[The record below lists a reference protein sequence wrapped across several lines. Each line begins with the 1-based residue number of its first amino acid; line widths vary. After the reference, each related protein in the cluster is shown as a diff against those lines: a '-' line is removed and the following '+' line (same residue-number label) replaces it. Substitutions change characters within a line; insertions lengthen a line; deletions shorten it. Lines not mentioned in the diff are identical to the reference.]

1 MEGDNTFYCHS
12 FQALPLIKVKDLV
25 LLCQLYRTKNS
36 CLCTVE
42 LINQS
47 ALETRGCS
55 AEVWSSVLALPHP
68 GQERLAGSNNVAAL
82 AGVAALDG
90 VHVAGVHI
98 QRYNVA
104 IGPGDSLYNR
114 TLLLYVCF
122 VL

>member
-1 MEGDNTFYCHS
+1 MYSGTYKPISVGDSWLQC
-12 FQALPLIKVKDLV
+12 
-25 LLCQLYRTKNS
+25 
-36 CLCTVE
+36 
-42 LINQS
+42 
-47 ALETRGCS
+47 RG
-55 AEVWSSVLALPHP
+55 VVQFALPHP